1 MGGLAGAWLAG
12 IAIVAWRESRQ
23 SGHMP
28 VPAALLGV
36 TGLFAALSLIGDIS
50 APARPVVTVLGWGLD
65 VAGLFQVLPGGL
77 FGQVSR
83 AQAAE
88 AAAEGDSGTTTR
100 KAPPVTA
107 V

>member
-1 MGGLAGAWLAG
+1 VGGLAGAWLVAIG
-12 IAIVAWRESRQ
+12 IVSWRESRQ

-50 APARPVVTVLGWGLD
+50 PRARPVVTVLGWGLD

-77 FGQVSR
+77 FGQVQK
-83 AQAAE
+83 AQDTE
-88 AAAEGDSGTTTR
+88 ASAEGEGGGTGTGR
-100 KAPPVTA
+100 APVTA

>member
-12 IAIVAWRESRQ
+12 VSITAWREIKA

-36 TGLFAALSLIGDIS
+36 TGLFVALSLLAEI
-50 APARPVVTVLGWGLD
+50 APPARFVITVGAWGLD
-65 VAGLFQVLPGGL
+65 VAGLLNVLPAGL
-77 FGQVSR
+77 FGQV
-83 AQAAE
+83 QAAQRSE
-88 AAAEGDSGTTTR
+88 QQAESGTQ
-100 KAPPVTA
+100 AAGGPPPIA